1 MECRFCKIANE
12 DSKCI
17 IRNTKYTFTVL
28 SDPRLMKGHLLVI
41 PKRHV
46 ERLSE
51 LVKKERTNLFEE
63 VINIQEKILKKI
75 APGCDICEHY
85 RPFIPDNKLKVSHL
99 HIHLRPRE
107 LNDELY
113 EKVQI
118 YEKDVF
124 QDIEDKE
131 WEKYKKLFND

>member
-1 MECRFCKIANE
+1 M
-12 DSKCI
+12 
-17 IRNTKYTFTVL
+17 L
-28 SDPRLMKGHLLVI
+28 GHILVI

-46 ERLSE
+46 EKLSK
-51 LVKKERTNLFEE
+51 LTKEERSDLFEE
-63 VINIQEKILKKI
+63 VINLQEKILKNI

-113 EKVQI
+113 KKVQI
-118 YEKDVF
+118 NEKDVF

-131 WEKYKKLFND
+131 WEKYKELLND